1 MARTSETREN
11 LLAAAIELISAQS
24 YGSVSVD
31 DICEK
36 AGVKKGSF
44 YHFFP
49 SKEEL
54 AVEAYEAFWKAEVQ
68 PWYERIFRADIP
80 PRERLSAW
88 CDENYEEQKEA
99 FEATGH
105 VPGCP
110 FCSIGAEMGTQ
121 SERLRLKSE
130 ELLERSLIHIER
142 ALREGQRDGSLRNVT
157 DPPAQARAICT
168 FGLGA
173 MLQAKMKN
181 DPEVLRDL
189 KHQVLAL
196 LGASVSI

>member
-1 MARTSETREN
+1 MGRTSDTREK
-11 LLAAAIELISAQS
+11 LLEAAIALISAQS

-49 SKEEL
+49 SKEDL
-54 AVEAYEAFWKAEVQ
+54 AAEAYEAFWRAEVQ
-68 PWYERIFRADIP
+68 PWYEQIFRTDVP
-80 PRERLSAW
+80 PRERIAAW
-88 CDENYEEQKEA
+88 CDENYREQKEI

-130 ELLERSLIHIER
+130 ELLERGLFHIER
-142 ALREGQRDGSLRNVT
+142 ALRDGQRDGSMRGVT
-157 DPPAQARAICT
+157 DPAAQARAITT

-173 MLQAKMKN
+173 MLQAKLRN

-189 KHQVLAL
+189 KSQVLSM
-196 LGASVSI
+196 LGATVSV